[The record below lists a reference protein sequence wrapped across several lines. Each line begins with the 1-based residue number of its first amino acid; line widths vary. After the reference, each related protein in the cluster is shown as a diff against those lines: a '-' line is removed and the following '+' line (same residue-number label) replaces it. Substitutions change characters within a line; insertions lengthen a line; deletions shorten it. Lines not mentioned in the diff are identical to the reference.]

1 MTRYVPLFGSI
12 NVGGNRLTMAN
23 LPRCERED
31 WKDWRAVIA
40 RSISTMWRRGA
51 RPMRTEE

>member
-1 MTRYVPLFGSI
+1 MTRYIPLFGSI